1 MCILCGELISSFH
14 WSDVS
19 FKESQSIITAGEN
32 AKERQRARLKRVN
45 LLNHILEFYAL
56 KIADWQGSKFLLS
69 DKKGQQVIVND
80 LGDLWQKASML
91 IKKDLDALDERLL
104 EFLSNKNG

>member
-14 WSDVS
+14 WSDVD
-19 FKESQSIITAGEN
+19 FKEQKSFIKVGEN

-45 LLNHILEFYAL
+45 LLNQILEFYGL

-69 DKKGQQVIVND
+69 DKKGQQIIVSD
-80 LGDLWQKASML
+80 LGDLWQKAQSL
-91 IKKDLDALDERLL
+91 AKRDLDALDESLL
-104 EFLSNKNG
+104 TFLKA